1 MKKKKKTQYFYLKHN
16 IRTYHVLLLAWH
28 EERTSLIPPAPNLYY
43 IYVLN
48 PQKTNATKVVKD
60 AFSLV

>member
-16 IRTYHVLLLAWH
+16 IRTYHVLLAWH